1 MSPSW
6 SDRVTTVCVTV
17 CATVCVHLTDRAAKD
32 SDLYVLTKLDLH
44 ETIKYTPDFLEQL
57 KGSVSRLARLDG

>member
-1 MSPSW
+1 M
-6 SDRVTTVCVTV
+6 CVTV

-44 ETIKYTPDFLEQL
+44 ETIKYNPDFLEQL